1 MADFGF
7 KKRVSLQ
14 NLADAEVLI
23 IDNHFTSDYFK
34 VTNFPTELTAG
45 KNMFKLSGN
54 SNLLDSGFPIL
65 FEILPEGNPLKPIY
79 VEVADYIDFAQ
90 RRIISPWVYHDDP
103 AGLATL
109 TVLGVANRRPNGK
122 SVPSSWR
129 NRYNVRWQ
137 RDLIIEPLKHNI
149 TPIVFNI
156 QPRITINENVK
167 SFLSESYFTHVP
179 QVMVTQSNDGAY
191 IDFSPVTT
199 GWFSDVGTLFAS
211 PTNSS
216 LIFSSS
222 MEGGTLTIPNP
233 TASISDV
240 NGNLVGLTYTPNNF
254 PATMPDGS
262 PNSLDYTASIIEVV
276 NDNTLKL
283 SNPYVFSYYH
293 TVGGTGVRNT
303 GGGNGGTLPTNQLH
317 IEQPF
322 VMGPLSNFTVSFTE
336 DPIEY
341 TTSSLNLTSYAN
353 IIVANL
359 SPIAGDVYRVK
370 TWMKSNGTA
379 VWDVLSDEVV
389 EGVELLVDKD
399 NVYNMKR
406 TGKFINQDLVNDYWE
421 SSSYAT
427 VAGVPPILKADS
439 EIWMNGMIISGSE
452 HFTGSQAETGSA
464 DEYIVA
470 KCKKKIDVFKG
481 CTYLLSFKA
490 KAYEVLDD
498 VTSDGT
504 PKLGRTYMNVYVSG
518 SAVDYGVPVNEPF
531 GKKLDTQNL
540 MGPVPSSGNAL
551 NQTFTTPMVNF
562 RASSWVG
569 TPTATT
575 VVNQLPD
582 VQSGTQPQVI
592 ADVMSYEFS
601 PERDGQVTPVFK
613 VNHGKWFI
621 SEVSIRGISENGFTP
636 NHIIL
641 EARVPQYQEDDVLD
655 FKFEFFDYN
664 GVRADLVLVTES
676 ISFAGGNTYINGQG
690 YLGDGFVFDGTVS
703 A

>member
-23 IDNHFTSDYFK
+23 IDNAFTSDYFK
-34 VTNFPTELTAG
+34 ITDFPQELTAG

-54 SNLLDSGFPIL
+54 SDLLDTGFPIL
-65 FEILPEGNPLKPIY
+65 FEIIPEGNPLKPIY
-79 VEVADYIDFAQ
+79 LEVADYIDFAQ

-103 AGLATL
+103 TGLATL
-109 TVLGVANRRPNGK
+109 TILGVAIRRPNGK
-122 SVPSSWR
+122 GVPFSWR
-129 NRYNVRWQ
+129 KRYNIRWQ
-137 RDLIIEPLKHNI
+137 RDVIIEPLKHNV
-149 TPIVFNI
+149 TPINFKQ

-167 SFLSESYFTHVP
+167 SFLSESYYTHVP
-179 QVMVTQSNDGAY
+179 QVIVTQSNDAAY
-191 IDFSPVTT
+191 LDFSPVTS
-199 GWFSDVGTLFAS
+199 GWFSNAGTMFAS
-211 PTNSS
+211 PTNSA

-222 MEGGTLTIPNP
+222 MIGGTLTIPNP
-233 TASISDV
+233 TASILNVSTNV
-240 NGNLVGLTYTPNNF
+240 YGTTYTPTNI
-254 PATMPDGS
+254 PATMTDGS
-262 PNSLDYTASIIEVV
+262 PNSLDYTATIIDVT
-276 NDNTLKL
+276 NDTTLKL
-283 SNPYVFSYYH
+283 SQPYVFQYFY
-293 TVGGTGVRNT
+293 TQAGTGVRNT
-303 GGGNGGTLPTNQLH
+303 GNGNGGTLPTSQLH
-317 IEQPF
+317 TEQPF
-322 VMGPLSNFTVSFTE
+322 AMGPMSNFTISFTE

-353 IIVANL
+353 LIIANL
-359 SPIAGDVYRVK
+359 SPITGDVYRVK

-439 EIWMNGMIISGSE
+439 EVWMNGMIISGSE
-452 HFTGSQAETGSA
+452 HFTGSQDQTGSN

-481 CTYLLSFKA
+481 CSYLLSFKA
-490 KAYEVLDD
+490 KAFEVLDD

-518 SAVDYGVPVNEPF
+518 SAVDYGVPVNQPF

-540 MGPVPSSGNAL
+540 MGPVPQTGNAL
-551 NQTFTTPMVNF
+551 NQTFTQTSVNH
-562 RASSWVG
+562 RVNSWIG

-575 VVNQLPD
+575 VENLLPD
-582 VQSGTQPQVI
+582 VQSGTQPQVV
-592 ADVMSYEFS
+592 ADVMSFEFT
-601 PERDGQVTPVFK
+601 PERDGQITPVFK

-621 SEVSIRGISENGFTP
+621 SEVSVRGISENGFTP